1 MISYDLVEQ
10 LKISPQKPGVYL
22 MKDIADAVLYVGK
35 AKNLRK
41 RLQSYFRT
49 SNQSDPRI
57 RNMITLIKDFEF
69 IVTSSEEDALI
80 LENTLIKKYK
90 PKYNAR

>member
-22 MKDIADAVLYVGK
+22 MKDIANAVLYVGK

-49 SNQSDPRI
+49 SNQSDSRI
-57 RNMITLIKDFEF
+57 RNMITLIKDFE
-69 IVTSSEEDALI
+69 L
-80 LENTLIKKYK
+80 
-90 PKYNAR
+90 